1 MRKLNKGQSYIS
13 PSPIIGQE
21 TQIAYAEKTDTDID
35 INDMRHETAEQRH
48 ERVIS
53 RYNERLEKKAE
64 RFVQGCDSV
73 YNLRILN
80 YPHGQQLTYYNN
92 PVEYHHRPHEK
103 LSRNYQSR
111 ERTEEE
117 QQHCI
122 NVSLA
127 RTKNTIYNIARS
139 HNWKWFVTF
148 TFNRTQTNASDF
160 FLVMKRMSRNL
171 RNTKQRKCP
180 DLKYIIVPELHSDK
194 TNYHFHGLFAGCD
207 ELQFVFSGH
216 FDKKGRPIFNIPNWK
231 WGFSTAT
238 LIDDSAAASSY
249 ICKYITKET
258 ERYLYGQRR
267 YLSNAP
273 KTQAEKHLVENSR
286 FEIITD
292 VADDIR
298 YMKDVTVQAAHRKC
312 TYIELPPDT
321 MEVLNM
327 DPTKP
332 LTN

>member
-1 MRKLNKGQSYIS
+1 MRKLNKGQACLSN
-13 PSPIIGQE
+13 SPIIGQE
-21 TQIAYAEKTDTDID
+21 TSVEYAVKTDTDIG
-35 INDMRHETAEQRH
+35 ISDMYRETIQQRH

-53 RYNERLEKKAE
+53 RYNEMLEKKAE
-64 RFVQGCDSV
+64 QFVQGCDSI
-73 YNLRILN
+73 YNIRILN
-80 YPHGQQLTYYNN
+80 YPHGQQLTHYNN
-92 PVEYHHRPHEK
+92 PVEYHRKPHEK

-127 RTKNTIYNIARS
+127 RTKNTVYNIARS
-139 HNWKWFVTF
+139 HNWRWFVTF
-148 TFNRTQTNASDF
+148 TFNREKTDAGDF
-160 FLVMKRMSRNL
+160 SAVMKRMSRNL

-180 DLKYIIVPELHSDK
+180 DLKYIVVPELHLDK

-207 ELQFVFSGH
+207 ELKFVFSGH
-216 FDKKGRPIFNIPNWK
+216 FDKSGRPVFNIPNWR

-273 KTQAEKHLVENSR
+273 KTQAEKYLVENSR
-286 FEIITD
+286 HEIIAA
-292 VADDIR
+292 VADDIQ
-298 YMKDVTVQAAHRKC
+298 YMKDVTVKAAHRKC

-321 MEVLNM
+321 MEIY
-327 DPTKP
+327 TETAEP

>member
-1 MRKLNKGQSYIS
+1 MRKLNKGQACLSN
-13 PSPIIGQE
+13 SPIIGQE
-21 TQIAYAEKTDTDID
+21 TSVEYAVKTDTDIG
-35 INDMRHETAEQRH
+35 ISDMYRETIQQRH
-48 ERVIS
+48 ERIIS
-53 RYNERLEKKAE
+53 RYNEMLEKKAE
-64 RFVQGCDSV
+64 KFVQGCDSI

-80 YPHGQQLTYYNN
+80 YPHGQQLTHYNN
-92 PVEYHHRPHEK
+92 PVEYHRKPHEN

-117 QQHCI
+117 QKHCI

-127 RTKNTIYNIARS
+127 RTKNTVYNIARS
-139 HNWKWFVTF
+139 HNWRWFVTF
-148 TFNRTQTNASDF
+148 TFNREKTDAGDF
-160 FLVMKRMSRNL
+160 SAVMKRMSKNL

-180 DLKYIIVPELHSDK
+180 DLKYILVPELHLDK

-207 ELQFVFSGH
+207 ELKFVFSGH
-216 FDKKGRPIFNIPNWK
+216 FDKSGRPVFNIPNWR

-273 KTQAEKHLVENSR
+273 KTQAEKYLVENSR
-286 FEIITD
+286 HEIIAA

-298 YMKDVTVQAAHRKC
+298 YMKDVTVKAAHRKC

-321 MEVLNM
+321 MEVY
-327 DPTKP
+327 TETSES